1 MALKGRDFLSL
12 RELGQEDMESVL
24 STARS
29 LKEILS
35 RPIKKVPTLR
45 GKVVCTLFYEP
56 STRTKASFELAAKYL
71 SADSMS
77 LQPSGSSAEKGE
89 TLSDTARNLEV
100 MGADVV
106 VMRHEVS
113 GACHFL
119 SRVLDIP
126 VVNAGDG
133 MHEHPTQGLLD
144 IFTILEYKSRIR
156 GLRVAI
162 LGDVLHSRVARSNI
176 FGLTKMGAQVAVA
189 GPPTLLP
196 PQIEAL
202 GVRRY
207 TRVEEAIEGADVVYA
222 LRVQLER
229 QARSLFPSRREYH
242 DIFGLNRERL
252 KYAKEDAL
260 VMHPGPMNRGVEIT
274 TDVADSPRSIVLDQV
289 ISGVAVRMAV
299 LYLVLGGGD

>member
-113 GACHFL
+113 GAT
-119 SRVLDIP
+119 S
-126 VVNAGDG
+126 
-133 MHEHPTQGLLD
+133 
-144 IFTILEYKSRIR
+144 
-156 GLRVAI
+156 
-162 LGDVLHSRVARSNI
+162 
-176 FGLTKMGAQVAVA
+176 
-189 GPPTLLP
+189 
-196 PQIEAL
+196 
-202 GVRRY
+202 
-207 TRVEEAIEGADVVYA
+207 
-222 LRVQLER
+222 
-229 QARSLFPSRREYH
+229 
-242 DIFGLNRERL
+242 
-252 KYAKEDAL
+252 
-260 VMHPGPMNRGVEIT
+260 
-274 TDVADSPRSIVLDQV
+274 
-289 ISGVAVRMAV
+289 
-299 LYLVLGGGD
+299 